1 MVERRAAETAPRDAT
16 PPMSWRRLLVRAFV
30 LPALLGLPLLGVGMF
45 DDDRFDIFHW
55 GAEYASRPVGIVA
68 DQLRETSFHLNQH
81 GNFRPV
87 GRMLERTQDTVVFLV
102 TETFAVPANLALRLW
117 FAATLGLVGVVLC
130 LFVSTLV
137 SPLRVLERPPPREAL
152 LVPLAFAPLLVASG
166 QGSPVVMFTDI
177 YLQTMVLVLLVA
189 MLAARRAHFEEAVPR
204 RREYAIAVVLGLLLA
219 AFNEPAAAA
228 IPVSI
233 AAVVARGR
241 WALGYGWV
249 HVRRTQA
256 WRLTIAGV
264 AGFVLV
270 FVPVRVYLS
279 WHCARAS
286 CYSPSDLVITSS
298 SPSILLR
305 RAVSWLPPFGWS
317 VAAEPASAPWFVP
330 AGVGAVAVAMVLA
343 GISISL
349 VRSASRGEPAG
360 SQLPLLSVGALLV
373 LLGAAVGASSG
384 YMQLPWWQTGTGWRD
399 TAILVVGG
407 AVLLTGVF
415 GSVLR
420 RGSPERGWVPLWTF
434 GSVLVLATVV
444 SWQANHSWSEGVK
457 DDRESRLVN
466 EMALS
471 LVDFD
476 PAVSGEARR
485 CALLADFLEPYESGD
500 YAERRIAVALDRS
513 SERLHDMGYCGSS
526 DG

>member
-1 MVERRAAETAPRDAT
+1 MVERRAAQTDLPDAV

-30 LPALLGLPLLGVGMF
+30 LPAFLGLPLLRVGMF

-68 DQLRETSFHLNQH
+68 DQLRETSFHLDQH

-117 FAATLGLVGVVLC
+117 FAVTMGLVGMVLC
-130 LFVSTLV
+130 LFVATLV
-137 SPLRVLERPPPREAL
+137 SPRRVLDRPPPREAL

-166 QGSPVVMFTDI
+166 QEAPIVMFADI

-189 MLAARRAHFEEAVPR
+189 MLAARRSHFEEAVPR
-204 RREYAIAVVLGLLLA
+204 RREYATAVVLGLVLA
-219 AFNEPAAAA
+219 AFNELAAAA

-241 WALGYGWV
+241 WALGFGWD
-249 HVRRTQA
+249 HFRRTPA
-256 WRLTIAGV
+256 WQLTIAGV
-264 AGFVLV
+264 AGFVLL
-270 FVPVRVYLS
+270 FAPLRAYLA
-279 WHCARAS
+279 WHCARET
-286 CYSPSDLVITSS
+286 CYSPSDLVITGS

-317 VAAEPASAPWFVP
+317 VAAEPASDPWFVP
-330 AGVGAVAVAMVLA
+330 TGVGAVAVATVLA
-343 GISISL
+343 GMSIAL
-349 VRSASRGEPAG
+349 LLTASRADPAR

-373 LLGAAVGASSG
+373 LLGAALGASSG
-384 YMQLPWWQTGTGWRD
+384 YMQHPWWRTGTGWRD
-399 TAILVVGG
+399 SAILVVGG
-407 AVLLTGVF
+407 AILLTGVF

-420 RGSPERGWVPLWTF
+420 RRSPERDRVPLWTF

-444 SWQANHSWSEGVK
+444 SWQANQAWSEGVQN
-457 DDRESRLVN
+457 DRESWIVN
-466 EMALS
+466 EIALS

-476 PAVSGEARR
+476 PSTSGEARR
-485 CALLADFLEPYESGD
+485 CALLADFLEPYEPGD
-500 YAERRIAVALDRS
+500 YAEQRIAVALDRS
-513 SERLHDMGYCGSS
+513 SERLHDVSYCGSS